1 MSEINES
8 RRFLLEALDIRG
20 VVVRLDSAWQSMQQG
35 RDYPEAVRQLLGEMT
50 AVTTILGS
58 QLKQDGRITFQ
69 LRGQGAVQL
78 LVIDCDNT
86 LGELRLRGM
95 ARCDKSVTGAPLQ
108 QLLGD
113 GQLLMS
119 LDLPESRQPFQSMVP
134 LTGDS
139 LAAIFEHY
147 LEQSE
152 QQPSRLF
159 LAATANGASGLFLQ
173 KMPDADKKDADGW
186 NRIQH
191 LAETVKAEELLTLS
205 AEELLGRIF
214 HEEEVR
220 VFAAQ
225 PACHYCPEDWDKVRA
240 TLRSLGRQELE
251 AIISEHGAVVLR
263 DEICNREY
271 RFSPE
276 EIAALF
282 DPKAGPTL
290 H

>member
-1 MSEINES
+1 MNEANES

-20 VVVRLDSAWQSMQQG
+20 VVVRLTTAWQSMQQG
-35 RDYPEAVRQLLGEMT
+35 RDYPAPVRQLLGEMT

-95 ARCDKSVTGAPLQ
+95 ARCDKAVGDAPVSA
-108 QLLGD
+108 LLGN
-113 GQLLMS
+113 GQLMMS

-134 LTGDS
+134 LAGDS

-159 LAATANGASGLFLQ
+159 LTATAEGAAGLFLQ
-173 KMPDADKKDADGW
+173 TMPGSAKKDADGW
-186 NRIQH
+186 NRIQR
-191 LAETVKAEELLTLS
+191 LAETVKPEELLNLS
-205 AEELLGRIF
+205 AEELLGRLF
-214 HEEEVR
+214 HEEDVR
-220 VFAAQ
+220 LFPSR
-225 PACHYCPEDWDKVRA
+225 PACHHCPEDWDKVRA

-251 AIISEHGAVVLR
+251 AILSEHGAVVLR

-276 EIAALF
+276 EVAALF